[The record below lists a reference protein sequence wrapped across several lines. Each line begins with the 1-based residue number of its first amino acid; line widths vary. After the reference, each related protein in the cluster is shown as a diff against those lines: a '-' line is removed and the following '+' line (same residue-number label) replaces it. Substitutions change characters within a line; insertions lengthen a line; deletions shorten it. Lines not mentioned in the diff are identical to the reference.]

1 MTGITEKKLIVS
13 LNYARGESYLATGP
27 EDSDDVLDTQLA
39 ILEEMAGAG
48 SLARCIGCLVCRARI
63 LAQASTGEMSIKD
76 RGEEM
81 RLSIHCGAHRNNR
94 SNREDM
100 ACNGGK
106 TIVLEEGKTPGEI
119 PDSFLETN
127 PVIFLGIDR
136 LASSDAPTQP
146 PMEVEILYTL

>member
-1 MTGITEKKLIVS
+1 MTDITEKKLIVS
-13 LNYARGESYLATGP
+13 LMYARGESYLATGP

-39 ILEEMAGAG
+39 ILEEMAGTG
-48 SLARCIGCLVCRARI
+48 SLARCIGCLECRARV
-63 LAQASTGEMSIKD
+63 LAQASTVEMSIKD

-81 RLSIHCGAHRNNR
+81 RLSIHCGAHRNIR

-106 TIVLEEGKTPGEI
+106 TIVLEESKTPGEI
-119 PDSFLETN
+119 PTSLLETN
-127 PVIFLGIDR
+127 QVSILVIDR
-136 LASSDAPTQP
+136 LAGSDAPTKP